1 MKVFFDERPLIIMP
15 VGNGSYLYHYNIR
28 EEEVQMGES
37 ETHTQYSCDEV
48 VVWEL
53 SSNAITKAVIESE
66 YPTDIE
72 QKLINDY
79 NAVQFGVIDADE
91 DGERAAN
98 IASNYQ
104 SFLEARE
111 RIKAQVERDCKARNI
126 Q

>member
-28 EEEVQMGES
+28 EEEVQMGEG

-53 SSNAITKAVIESE
+53 SSNAITKAVISARWDSD
-66 YPTDIE
+66 YE
-72 QKLINDY
+72 QKLINEY
-79 NAVQFGVIDADE
+79 NSVQMHLVEANSE
-91 DGERAAN
+91 DGMKA
-98 IASNYQ
+98 IDNYGR
-104 SFLEARE
+104 FLEE
-111 RIKAQVERDCKARNI
+111 RKLLKEQVERDCKARDI